1 MTDTDLDNL
10 FEQVFQVVAI
20 NRNSTGLSTG
30 TCSNLIALYKEHF
43 KEGALSNETINQ
55 INNILT
61 GGKVKIAVY
70 CSLPKQVDENDVV
83 KPPTC
88 EFDVNTRQIVPP
100 TVDDE
105 NSISYFPN
113 KENQPDVKDTAP
125 LQWRMSS
132 SKINYPD
139 GDLWCCIGE
148 FNMDDG
154 TLVDWDT
161 PFKIADEDVLTK
173 SVQYSYEG
181 LNLDFRLMFNSY
193 LAYKVLAIK

>member
-1 MTDTDLDNL
+1 MENL
-10 FEQVFQVVAI
+10 FEQVYQVVAI
-20 NRNSTGLSTG
+20 NRNTSGLSTG

-43 KEGALSNETINQ
+43 KEGTLSNETISQ

-61 GGKVKIAVY
+61 GGKVKVAVY
-70 CSLPKQVDENDVV
+70 CSLPKQVDSDDVV
-83 KPPTC
+83 APPISIT
-88 EFDVNTRQIVPP
+88 FDVNTRQIVPP
-100 TVDDE
+100 TVDNPE
-105 NSISYFPN
+105 TISYYQN
-113 KENQPDVKDTAP
+113 KENDPDLKGSAEV
-125 LQWRMSS
+125 QWRMSPN
-132 SKINYPD
+132 KINYPD

-148 FNMDDG
+148 FNMSNGTCDG
-154 TLVDWDT
+154 WGDG